1 MEQLPDEAG
10 QLGQFEQLR
19 NAENVPNAG
28 DDGDIPMN
36 ILIPVRILR
45 GVFSYFGQLLLA
57 ADRFHEAGP
66 ERQRNGQDEQFD
78 PPTGLDGEP
87 PADDG
92 LRAEAD
98 AQHAPAAGGRAAS
111 RRSSATGAQISGARA
126 AERPRAAGRRQ
137 PATQTRFRSFDATG
151 NVRILTPDMPAES
164 AGAARP
170 RAASRP
176 SQKTDA
182 RARSKPTSH
191 PQRGAAAPRAA
202 APRAAA
208 PRAAAPRAAAPR
220 AAGPRAAVPEAEA
233 PEAEAAAPPTAP
245 GGPAALAG
253 AAGPAAPAEPAAPAA
268 DPADVPAADPADVPV
283 PGYDGLSLPSIRARL
298 RGLDAAQL
306 RVLCDHEKSGP
317 NRMDIVTMFER
328 RIAKLEAGARD
339 AP

>member
-202 APRAAA
+202 APRAA
-208 PRAAAPRAAAPR
+208 
-220 AAGPRAAVPEAEA
+220 GPRAAVPEAEA

>member
-66 ERQRNGQDEQFD
+66 ERQRYGQDEQFD

-208 PRAAAPRAAAPR
+208 PRAAAPRAA
-220 AAGPRAAVPEAEA
+220 VPEAEA